1 MKRKFSKYARKTLS
15 VFMAAIMVLSVFV
28 FVPEMFTKAEAATAG
43 TYDFSVRIHTTN
55 DVDVGDN
62 EDLVITLDYNKN
74 NGTGSSGSTSKNVS
88 YKWAE
93 DANADN
99 TAYFSGVAGFPTRV
113 NVYCKYAWTA
123 AITRKWGCTITVS
136 VKNNNTDSYVQI
148 AQQSFSKSG
157 SAWGQTV
164 VNYAITSFSGKPE
177 ATTISAITGS
187 DTVTMPKTG
196 ASNVTSSY
204 SATVYDQ
211 YGVSWYADPTFYVPI
226 TEPTSYD
233 TAKKDVTTSG
243 LSMSGA
249 GVLTIKPEA
258 QVAGATASRTVW
270 IACVSGTTAWAK
282 KKITLKDPSYTVRFL
297 NASGGQISSTTV
309 TYGVTPTAPT
319 ADYPTYI
326 QVDGANHKKFS
337 GWSPTVGAITTDTDY
352 TAQYSNEAHSFT
364 SSVTTTPPTCTTVG
378 VTTHTCSVCGYSYK
392 ENTPAT
398 GHNYE
403 FKGFTWSGYSS
414 ATATFVCSNDN
425 NHTQTV
431 TATITSVTDKEA
443 NCVETGSR
451 TYTATAVFNSV
462 TYTDT
467 KTETIAIDNTNHKT
481 LVTDSAVA
489 ATTDKVGLTQGEHC
503 SACGTVTKAQEIT
516 PTVAKT
522 KVYEGAITNN
532 IKGSYTYLGVTAEEP
547 TAMVSQTQPN
557 CETTVTG
564 TYGTINIENGEAVYT
579 VTTMQFSGTETF
591 YLLTKVENINSNN
604 GALSAYV
611 FEKVTIVPA
620 KTLYY
625 EDNFSSA
632 DGITYTDGVC
642 SDGSSKYGKWNINNA
657 SSVNNAAD
665 EAADLVYN
673 SDYKNYA
680 TLSGSSAHTVSVSN
694 LNSGNGNKNWP
705 SATFTFAGTGFD
717 VISLTDSNSGVFYVT
732 VYDTSG
738 KLIKTVMMDTYYGY
752 TYSPLY
758 FNTVTR
764 KIVGSSEGGV
774 TVLLYPSKITDKN
787 NIPANDTDYIV
798 TSNGAVYTTNTA
810 KASSPEQA
818 YGWVKTGNAQTLY
831 QVPVIHIDGLAYG
844 TYTAKIEARFTGLFG
859 HYNTDEAGVKYYDLC
874 IDAIRINNPFN
885 TEKADEA
892 YEQSG
897 QSRVNYTDIKS
908 KLSTAQ
914 AASGATGLILLDG
927 GKTVPQGKLEEYKAV
942 SPKNE
947 LYISGGQSVAFD
959 LDTADCE
966 DVLIGMRSANSKPL
980 KVQVIYDSTSAE
992 IAINSGTELYYSI
1005 LTALG
1010 KESLSGTVVIKNNTV
1025 GAILSLTNL
1034 KTVAKENTVSAAA
1047 PMMLSMFTAPRAMAL
1062 LAMAESD
1069 LSIDEESVE
1078 TATEEGKITLS
1089 VTTGSDVSSLIIRD
1103 ENGNELTPDEV
1114 NSVVS
1119 GDEIR
1124 WTVTLTQTESG
1135 RYTYSLEGAYE
1146 NGYTNGDTVEITVD
1160 VEITEPVPEEP
1171 EIPSDETEDSG
1182 KTDSFVELFDFLV
1195 SLLKKLLSRIFG
1207 VELV

>member
-1 MKRKFSKYARKTLS
+1 KSSVIKVTITNRFTITFKNYDGTTLS
-15 VFMAAIMVLSVFV
+15 ESTYVYNSSVTE
-28 FVPEMFTKAEAATAG
+28 PSPDPTKPF
-43 TYDFSVRIHTTN
+43 D
-55 DVDVGDN
+55 
-62 EDLVITLDYNKN
+62 
-74 NGTGSSGSTSKNVS
+74 
-88 YKWAE
+88 
-93 DANADN
+93 
-99 TAYFSGVAGFPTRV
+99 
-113 NVYCKYAWTA
+113 
-123 AITRKWGCTITVS
+123 
-136 VKNNNTDSYVQI
+136 
-148 AQQSFSKSG
+148 
-157 SAWGQTV
+157 
-164 VNYAITSFSGKPE
+164 
-177 ATTISAITGS
+177 
-187 DTVTMPKTG
+187 
-196 ASNVTSSY
+196 SSY
-204 SATVYDQ
+204 H
-211 YGVSWYADPTFYVPI
+211 
-226 TEPTSYD
+226 
-233 TAKKDVTTSG
+233 
-243 LSMSGA
+243 
-249 GVLTIKPEA
+249 
-258 QVAGATASRTVW
+258 
-270 IACVSGTTAWAK
+270 
-282 KKITLKDPSYTVRFL
+282 
-297 NASGGQISSTTV
+297 
-309 TYGVTPTAPT
+309 
-319 ADYPTYI
+319 YI
-326 QVDGANHKKFS
+326 FS
-337 GWSPTVGAITTDTDY
+337 GWDSTVGKATADKTY
-352 TAQYSNEAHSFT
+352 TAQFTEAPHEFT
-364 SSVTTTPPTCTTVG
+364 SSVTTPPTCTTVG
-378 VTTHTCSVCGYSYK
+378 VTTYTCSCGYSYTV
-392 ENTPAT
+392 NTPEAT

-414 ATATFVCSNDN
+414 ATATFVCSRDN
-425 NHTQTV
+425 THTQTV
-431 TATITSVTDKEA
+431 TATITSATDKAA
-443 NCVETGSR
+443 NCIETGSKI
-451 TYTATAVFNSV
+451 YTATAVFNSI

-467 KTETIAIDNTNHKT
+467 KTETIAIDKTNHKT
-481 LVTDSAVA
+481 LVTDSAVP

-503 SACGTVTKAQEIT
+503 EACGVVTKAQEIT

-547 TAMVSQTQPN
+547 TVMVSQTQPA

-564 TYGTINIENGEAVYT
+564 TYGTMTIKNGEAVYT

-591 YLLTKVENINSNN
+591 YLLAKAENIDSNS
-604 GALSAYV
+604 GTISAYV

-642 SDGSSKYGKWNINNA
+642 SDGSSRYGVWNINNA
-657 SSVNNAAD
+657 SSVNDAAD

-694 LNSGNGNKNWP
+694 LNSGNSNKNWP

-717 VISLTDSNSGVFYVT
+717 VISLTDSDSGVFYVT
-732 VYDTSG
+732 VYRGTDTTD
-738 KLIKTVMMDTYYGY
+738 LVKTVMMDTYYGY
-752 TYSPLY
+752 TYSLLY
-758 FNTVTR
+758 FNTATK
-764 KIVGSSEGGV
+764 KIVGSPEDGV
-774 TVLLYPSKITDKN
+774 TVPLYPSSITDKN
-787 NIPANDTDYIV
+787 NIPENDTEYIV
-798 TSNGAVYTTNTA
+798 TSNGAVYTINTD
-810 KASSPEQA
+810 KASSAEQA

-831 QVPVIHIDGLAYG
+831 QVPVIHIDGLDYG
-844 TYTAKIEARFTGLFG
+844 VYTAKIEARFTGLFG
-859 HYNTDEAGVKYYDLC
+859 HYNTDEAGARYYDLC

-885 TEKADEA
+885 TANADEA

-897 QSRVNYTDIKS
+897 QSRVNYTDIKTS
-908 KLSTAQ
+908 LTTTEEAKGAN
-914 AASGATGLILLDG
+914 ATGLILLDG
-927 GKTVPQGKLEEYKAV
+927 GKTVPQGSLEEYKAV

-947 LYISGGQSVAFD
+947 LYLSGGHSVAFD
-959 LDTADCE
+959 LDTTNYE
-966 DVLIGMRSANSKPL
+966 DVFIGMRTANATPLTARIIYGAKSA
-980 KVQVIYDSTSAE
+980 D

-1005 LTALG
+1005 LAALG
-1010 KESLSGTVVIKNNTV
+1010 EESLSGTVVIKNTTD

-1034 KTVAKENTVSAAA
+1034 KTVAKENAVSEAAM
-1047 PMMLSMFTAPRAMAL
+1047 PMTLSMFTAPRAMAL
-1062 LAMAESD
+1062 LAMTESD

-1119 GDEIR
+1119 GDEIK
-1124 WTVTLTQTESG
+1124 WTVTLTETESG